1 MTKRLIIVLLGLGLV
16 FGGIFGF
23 KAFMNAQMTKYFA
36 NMQPPPVAV
45 TQRTMSPF
53 LICTREGLP

>member
-36 NMQPPPVAV
+36 NMQPPPVTV
-45 TQRTMSPF
+45 TTLS
-53 LICTREGLP
+53 LIHI